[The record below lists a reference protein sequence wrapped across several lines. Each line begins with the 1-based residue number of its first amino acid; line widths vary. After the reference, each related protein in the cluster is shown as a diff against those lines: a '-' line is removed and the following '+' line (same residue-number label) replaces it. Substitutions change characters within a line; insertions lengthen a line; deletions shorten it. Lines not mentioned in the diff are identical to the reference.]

1 MNPELYGLV
10 RWLAREIIPTSTQAL
25 GAVFVALGVLVVV
38 QSQDILARFGISDDA
53 IMSTR
58 HQLVDRFN
66 VILQSDI
73 ASSVALVSFWAAVG
87 LVAYLVCWGGYNIF
101 VEARNEAIIETQYTN
116 HPLHWR
122 GPLQTLGLKMFF
134 AVLFLLYC
142 MNFQYALAFWLAMTA
157 PLLDHLDVSSI
168 LLTLGGVIGLS
179 VQLYGLLLLLQLT
192 FTPWYRPE
200 AFTDA
205 KD

>member
-1 MNPELYGLV
+1 MNSEVRGL
-10 RWLAREIIPTSTQAL
+10 LARLGREVIPTTTQTL
-25 GAVFVALGVLVVV
+25 GAIFLGLGVLVVI

-58 HQLVDRFN
+58 HQLSDRFN

-122 GPLQTLGLKMFF
+122 GPLQTLGLKM
-134 AVLFLLYC
+134 LFGLLLLLYC

-157 PLLDHLDVSSI
+157 PILDHFGIGSVVLA
-168 LLTLGGVIGLS
+168 LGGVLGLAL
-179 VQLYGLLLLLQLT
+179 QLYGLLLLLQLT
-192 FTPWYRPE
+192 LTPWYRSE
-200 AFTDA
+200 AFTDV
-205 KD
+205 KN